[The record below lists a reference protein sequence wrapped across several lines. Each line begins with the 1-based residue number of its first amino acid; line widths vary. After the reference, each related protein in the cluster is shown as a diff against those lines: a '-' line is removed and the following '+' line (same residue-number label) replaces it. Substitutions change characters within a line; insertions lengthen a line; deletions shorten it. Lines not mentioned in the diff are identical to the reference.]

1 MPKEDEQYTSG
12 DLAKENC
19 HLGLMI
25 SQHFKLKEGR
35 SAKNTYILL
44 FLFEKSDSPSSP
56 NGSISIL
63 YC

>member
-35 SAKNTYILL
+35 SAKNTYIL
-44 FLFEKSDSPSSP
+44 S
-56 NGSISIL
+56 
-63 YC
+63 